1 METGERDTTRRRTT
15 RKRRIRAEQPKLDPA
30 DDKLG
35 GEFVDPSVLVR
46 PETRSPEDAFA
57 LNIIGKPHLHRRWI
71 ALPLGDIGRVKATA
85 TRNHWQKPRR
95 IDGRLT
101 RFDAAIFPRDVNGK
115 PYTGVAVRYDP
126 DRQPDAAAPAPAGTP
141 TDADERVT
149 EDQQS
154 YSQPTAFVGYN

>member
-15 RKRRIRAEQPKLDPA
+15 RKRRIRAEQPKLDLA

-35 GEFVDPSVLVR
+35 GEFFDPSVLVR

-85 TRNHWQKPRR
+85 TRDHWQKPRR

-126 DRQPDAAAPAPAGTP
+126 DRQPAPRRTDDSETSTDDGGRTP
-141 TDADERVT
+141 EA
-149 EDQQS
+149 
-154 YSQPTAFVGYN
+154 YSQPAAFDDRG